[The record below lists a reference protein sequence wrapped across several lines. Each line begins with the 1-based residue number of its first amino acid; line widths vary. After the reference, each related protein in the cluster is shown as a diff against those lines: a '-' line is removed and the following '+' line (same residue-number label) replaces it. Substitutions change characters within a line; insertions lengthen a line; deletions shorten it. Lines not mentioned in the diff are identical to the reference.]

1 MKLHETECDSDSWC
15 LSPVNTDHSPSAYCL
30 SDSSTYQMSHYRKVA
45 QSDEMFS
52 GGQQQSVRR
61 YMSAGSIP
69 IAQTPRLSALSPLY
83 PLPSSP
89 NSVVF
94 SIIMDDAIGDLFT
107 RYLPLFFDLL
117 EKFQYQKVMRCNNY
131 CRICMEKRMWSMN

>member
-1 MKLHETECDSDSWC
+1 
-15 LSPVNTDHSPSAYCL
+15 
-30 SDSSTYQMSHYRKVA
+30 
-45 QSDEMFS
+45 MFT
-52 GGQQQSVRR
+52 GGQHQSVRR

-89 NSVVF
+89 TSVV
-94 SIIMDDAIGDLFT
+94 SSTVVDDAIGDLFT

-117 EKFQYQKVMRCNNY
+117 EKFQYQKVTPGTVSLLLFV
-131 CRICMEKRMWSMN
+131 W